1 MQLIIDTYHTQGT
14 IHHAYALEGD
24 KEKLLPQIEDFLTNQ
39 FDFPINNNPDYWRG
53 DFDAMSIDDGRL
65 LKDLSIRKS
74 FSPSGKKVFVVSTNF
89 MTREAQNSL
98 LKIFEEP
105 TPGNHFFIIVPQT
118 DIFLPTLASRL
129 LIIGSGGEVGKSGTL
144 DAKQFLSAAVPQR
157 LEMIKKYLDLDDDT
171 RSTKAEAISFLNAIE
186 ESLHNNHTLGGKEAE
201 VLETL
206 ITSRN
211 YLHDRSSSVK
221 MILEHLALIL
231 T

>member
-1 MQLIIDTYHTQGT
+1 MQLIIDTYRTQGT

-24 KEKLLPQIEDFLTNQ
+24 KEKILPQIEDFLTHQ
-39 FDFPINNNPDYWRG
+39 FDFSINNNPDYWRG

-74 FSPSGKKVFVVSTNF
+74 FNPSGKKVFVVSTNF
-89 MTREAQNSL
+89 ITREAQNSL

-129 LIIGSGGEVGKSGTL
+129 LIIKGEGKAGKSGTL
-144 DAKQFLSAAVPQR
+144 DAERFLSLKIPER
-157 LEMIKKYLDLDDDT
+157 LEMIKNYLDEESDE

-186 ESLHNNHTLGGKEAE
+186 ESLHNKHTLGRKEAM
-201 VLETL
+201 VFETL

-221 MILEHLALIL
+221 MILEHLALSL
-231 T
+231 